1 LQVDEKLNPLQAKNL
16 LLLRGQRWKDM
27 RSKISPTFTSGK
39 MKNMFPLLE
48 ECAKNFE
55 ICLKE
60 NQGVDL
66 QIKVIA
72 RNH

>member
-1 LQVDEKLNPLQAKNL
+1 
-16 LLLRGQRWKDM
+16 M

-55 ICLKE
+55 ICLQE

-66 QIKVIA
+66 QIKVIILA
-72 RNH
+72 ITKLVQKKMSWRIFNLKGLHGTLHY